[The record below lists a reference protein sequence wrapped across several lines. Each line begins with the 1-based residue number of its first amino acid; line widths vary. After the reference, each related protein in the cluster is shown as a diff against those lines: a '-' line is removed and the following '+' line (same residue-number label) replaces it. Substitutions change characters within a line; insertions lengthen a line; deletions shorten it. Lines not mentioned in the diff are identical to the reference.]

1 MSDAFLGIGEDKEIL
16 WVSCGKEGIIER
28 AYMYRVLYIHTY
40 IISIYVYICHVYMN
54 KIWSAVSIAIYHNI
68 SYLFVG
74 IVKKIRDCTEWL
86 GRP

>member
-54 KIWSAVSIAIYHNI
+54 KIWSAVSIADLEACCPHLPCYPV
-68 SYLFVG
+68 SEVSAARCG
-74 IVKKIRDCTEWL
+74 K
-86 GRP
+86 